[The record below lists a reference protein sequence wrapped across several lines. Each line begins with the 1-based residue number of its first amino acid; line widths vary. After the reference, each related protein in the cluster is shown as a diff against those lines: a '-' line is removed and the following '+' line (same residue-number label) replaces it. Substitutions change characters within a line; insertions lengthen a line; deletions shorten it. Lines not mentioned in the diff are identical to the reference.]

1 MVVDAFVVRA
11 VALPNDEVF
20 VHPVPPPPPEV
31 QLEHDMVVVQQFEAV
46 PQFEPVFQDG

>member
-20 VHPVPPPPPEV
+20 VHPVPPPPPEPPALAIETDKINSV
-31 QLEHDMVVVQQFEAV
+31 KSNKFLIIQ
-46 PQFEPVFQDG
+46 